1 MRGAIYWAGGQNR
14 ACGRLATISNGLE
27 GGIGAVSSLH
37 PAARSCRSF
46 RETSPSGHV
55 VHYPMSTVIFSEKPR
70 WPVFR
75 AVGWGA
81 VVVIGTVSVATLAL
95 ARNEPV
101 SALWMVVAALC
112 VFAVSYRFH
121 SAWLMAKVLTLDELR
136 ATPAVVHEDGKDFVK
151 TNKWVVFGHHFA
163 AIAGPGPLVGP
174 VLAAQFGFLPGM
186 LWMLIGATLGGAVH
200 DCVIMFCSVR
210 RRGKSLGQMV
220 REEVGPFAG
229 VVALVSIVAI
239 MVILLAVLGLVVV
252 NALAESPWGLFTIAA
267 TMPIAVVMGC
277 AMRFGGHSGKWLAGI
292 SIFGVV
298 ALLAA
303 VWGGKFIVGSRFES
317 MLMVRDTTLA
327 WWIMGYGL
335 LASILPVWLLLA
347 PRDYLSTFMKIG
359 TVAALGVAIV
369 VLGPML
375 KMPAL
380 TKFIDG
386 TGPIVAGTVFPFCFI
401 TIACA
406 AVSGFHSLISSG
418 TTPKMITREGDIRIV
433 GYGAMVTEMVVG
445 IMALIAASA
454 MEPGQYFAINMKGDA
469 VAVVQ
474 KVSELGFPVTT
485 AHMTDLAASVGEK
498 TMIGRTGGA
507 PTFAVGMAQMF
518 AGVFRSEG
526 AMAVWYHFA
535 IMFEALFILTTI
547 DAGTRVGRFLVQDLL
562 GSIVKPL
569 GDTKSFAGNA
579 IATALFVGAWGW
591 FLYQGVIDPL
601 GGINSL
607 WPIFGIAN
615 QLLGVIAFALGTTV
629 LIKMGRKRYAWVTL
643 APLAW
648 LLAVTMT
655 AGWMKL
661 FHADVR
667 VGFLAAATDLE
678 RKLAADG
685 GTPSAQV
692 ATWQHQLLN
701 ARVDAAVTGAFL
713 VLVLIVVIAN
723 ARVWWQLLAGKRAAQ
738 LREEPYVPVIVAKAS

>member
-1 MRGAIYWAGGQNR
+1 MKFPSWLRAGAWFLVVALGVGAIAV
-14 ACGRLATISNGLE
+14 LA
-27 GGIGAVSSLH
+27 
-37 PAARSCRSF
+37 
-46 RETSPSGHV
+46 
-55 VHYPMSTVIFSEKPR
+55 MSR
-70 WPVFR
+70 
-75 AVGWGA
+75 G
-81 VVVIGTVSVATLAL
+81 
-95 ARNEPV
+95 EPV

-112 VFAVSYRFH
+112 TFAVAYRFH

-136 ATPAVVHEDGKDFVK
+136 ATPARVNEDGKDFVQ

-200 DCVIMFCSVR
+200 DSVVMFCSVR
-210 RRGKSLGQMV
+210 RRGKSLAQMV

-229 VVALVSIVAI
+229 LVALISIIAI
-239 MVILLAVLGLVVV
+239 MIILLAVLALVVV
-252 NALAESPWGLFTIAA
+252 DALAESPWGVFTIAA
-267 TMPIAVVMGC
+267 TMPIAVIMGC
-277 AMRFGGHSGKWLAGI
+277 AMRYGGTSGKWLLGI
-292 SIFGVV
+292 SVFGVG

-303 VWGGKFIVGSRFES
+303 VWGGQFVHGTALEGWLTMKG
-317 MLMVRDTTLA
+317 TTLA

-359 TVAALGVAIV
+359 TVAALGIAIV
-369 VLGPML
+369 ALAPML

-386 TGPIVAGTVFPFCFI
+386 TGPVVAGPWFPFVFI

-406 AVSGFHSLISSG
+406 AVSGFHALIASG
-418 TTPKMITREGDIRIV
+418 TTPKLLARENHIRIV

-445 IMALIAASA
+445 IMALIAACA
-454 MEPGQYFAINMKGDA
+454 MEPGEYFAINMKGEPA
-469 VAVVQ
+469 AVVA
-474 KVSELGFPVTT
+474 KVTALGYPV
-485 AHMTDLAASVGEK
+485 AEAQMADLAASVGEK

-518 AGVFRSEG
+518 AGVLGSKG
-526 AMAVWYHFA
+526 ALALWYHFA

-547 DAGTRVGRFLVQDLL
+547 DAGTRVGRFLVQDFL
-562 GSIVKPL
+562 GLFSRKL
-569 GDTKSFAGNA
+569 GDTSSFAGNTA
-579 IATALFVGAWGW
+579 ATVLFVGAWGW
-591 FLYQGVIDPL
+591 FLYQGVVDPL

-607 WPIFGIAN
+607 WPIFGVAN
-615 QLLGVIAFALGTTV
+615 QLLAVIALALGTTV

-655 AGWMKL
+655 AGWMKI
-661 FHADVR
+661 FSPAP
-667 VGFLAAATDLE
+667 VGFLAIARGLEAKIAA
-678 RKLAADG
+678 G
-685 GTPSAQV
+685 GTSAQL
-692 ATWQHQLLN
+692 ATWRSQVLN
-701 ARVDAAVTGAFL
+701 NHIDVAVTGAFL
-713 VLVLIVVIAN
+713 VLVLIIVAAS
-723 ARVWWQLLAGKRAAQ
+723 ARLWWQLLAGKRAPD
-738 LREEPYVPVIVAKAS
+738 LREEPYVPLVEPAAAK